1 MKQLDNLL
9 PMRDAPNRAPRRVF
23 LRGIGALSLASAL
36 SGCGVGELLPGQGPP
51 PRLFRLSPK
60 STFDPD
66 LPTVDWQLV
75 IEEPISPTGLSTTR
89 IPLQRRAVELEYYA
103 RANWTD
109 RAPAMV
115 HTLAVESFENSNR
128 IIAVGRESFGLRSDF
143 ILKLDLRE
151 FQTEYSGDGPPDAHV
166 RLNAKLVQMPQ
177 RTIIGSQRFTR
188 KITAKADTL
197 EDIVAAF
204 DDALGK
210 VLKELVA
217 WSLRSGQNARG

>member
-1 MKQLDNLL
+1 M
-9 PMRDAPNRAPRRVF
+9 
-23 LRGIGALSLASAL
+23 
-36 SGCGVGELLPGQGPP
+36 
-51 PRLFRLSPK
+51 
-60 STFDPD
+60 
-66 LPTVDWQLV
+66 

-128 IIAVGRESFGLRSDF
+128 IVAVGRESLGLRSDF

-151 FQTEYSGDGPPDAHV
+151 FQTEYSGKGPPDAHV

-188 KITAKADTL
+188 RITAKADTL
-197 EDIVAAF
+197 EDIVEAF

-210 VLKELVA
+210 VLKELVT
-217 WSLRSGQNARG
+217 WTLKSGQAARR

>member
-1 MKQLDNLL
+1 MKQQDNLN
-9 PMRDAPNRAPRRVF
+9 PMRDTQNRAPRRVF

-60 STFDPD
+60 STFDTD

-128 IIAVGRESFGLRSDF
+128 IIAVGRESLGLRSDF

-177 RTIIGSQRFTR
+177 RTIIGSQRFSR
-188 KITAKADTL
+188 RITAKADTL
-197 EDIVAAF
+197 EDIVEAF

-210 VLKELVA
+210 VLKELVT
-217 WSLRSGQNARG
+217 WTLRSGQAARG

>member
-60 STFDPD
+60 STFDTD

-128 IIAVGRESFGLRSDF
+128 IIAVGRESLGLRSDF

-188 KITAKADTL
+188 RITAKADTL
-197 EDIVAAF
+197 EDIVEAF

-210 VLKELVA
+210 VLKELVT
-217 WSLRSGQNARG
+217 WTLRSGQAARG